1 MTETNVCGEDGGGAD
16 DPAVR
21 ELLRSYVADDLGAGD
36 ATTMTSL
43 TDPHL
48 RVAAVMVCHGHN
60 VIAGLGYMPALLEEV
75 DRALGREGGP
85 DADCMLLAADGERF
99 PPGTDLLRLE
109 GPAGVVL
116 AFERTALNLMSR
128 MCGIATVTADL
139 VARCREVNP
148 RVVIAATRK
157 TTPGIRFFEKR
168 AVQLGGGSAHRYG
181 LFDMVLIKDNHGE
194 LAGGIAQAVGTAI
207 SRMGESGGGALPGD
221 DGKVK
226 ARGGAGTGAAAGAL
240 GLAAILAEAGRS
252 LPGTT
257 KDAARDGAPLVF
269 PPAPFAGRPLAIE
282 VEVPD
287 CGTAIEVAAL
297 GVDVV
302 MLDNFTPEEA
312 ARTYADVKSAHP
324 GVMVEVSG
332 GLTPDNI
339 VDYAA
344 AADILS
350 VGWLTHSAPGADLS
364 MNVYKLD

>member
-1 MTETNVCGEDGGGAD
+1 
-16 DPAVR
+16 
-21 ELLRSYVADDLGAGD
+21 
-36 ATTMTSL
+36 
-43 TDPHL
+43 
-48 RVAAVMVCHGHN
+48 MVCHGHH

-75 DRALGREGGP
+75 DRALGRDSGP
-85 DADCMLLAADGERF
+85 DADCMLMVADGERF
-99 PPGTDLLRLE
+99 PPGTDLLRVE
-109 GPAGVVL
+109 GPADVVL

-128 MCGIATVTADL
+128 MCGIATVTGDL

-194 LAGGIAQAVGTAI
+194 LAGGLAKAVGTAI
-207 SRMGESGGGALPGD
+207 SRMGESGGGAPPED
-221 DGKVK
+221 DGRVK
-226 ARGGAGTGAAAGAL
+226 AGGGAGAAAAARAL
-240 GLAAILAEAGRS
+240 SLAAILAEAGRS
-252 LPGTT
+252 SPGTT
-257 KDAARDGAPLVF
+257 KDAAPEGGHPVF
-269 PPAPFAGRPLAIE
+269 PPAPSAGRTLAIE
-282 VEVPD
+282 VEVRD
-287 CGTAIEVAAL
+287 NDTALEVAAL

-312 ARTYADVKSAHP
+312 ARTYAQVKAAHP
-324 GVMVEVSG
+324 GVLVEVSG

-339 VDYAA
+339 IDFAA

-364 MNVYKLD
+364 MNMYKLE